1 MANFYTDN
9 PSLRH
14 HLQHP
19 LMQKIVALRERDY
32 TEAQT
37 YDYAPRD
44 FADAMDN
51 YPEPVVL
58 PRERSDEESAKVLSS
73 VLPVILE
80 QNDYEQTY
88 SDNWWEKLKHGTAA
102 YGVFWN
108 NQKENGLGDIDIRP
122 IDLLKHFG
130 EPGVTDIQKSRN
142 LFLVELVDEEVLE
155 EQAGTAEAVP
165 EEPQADTPGP

>member
-51 YPEPVVL
+51 Y
-58 PRERSDEESAKVLSS
+58 DKVLEI
-73 VLPVILE
+73 VGEVC
-80 QNDYEQTY
+80 
-88 SDNWWEKLKHGTAA
+88 GTTIAA
-102 YGVFWN
+102 N
-108 NQKENGLGDIDIRP
+108 
-122 IDLLKHFG
+122 
-130 EPGVTDIQKSRN
+130 
-142 LFLVELVDEEVLE
+142 
-155 EQAGTAEAVP
+155 AEAVDHQELP
-165 EEPQADTPGP
+165 APTVAPTMPTVLWRISTCAARPV